1 MNLRPRLS
9 ALAPPLATTWLA
21 SAVLLS
27 CAYPGV
33 AGNDRLTAR
42 PPGPGAPVPVPGPGA
57 DGTGSQVPGLH
68 TLDGEGPR
76 ATLVYVPSTYQPD
89 RPAPLVVMLHGAGG
103 DPPGGLDPL
112 IRLADDNGLLLV
124 APASSGPTW
133 DVIRGSYGPDVGS
146 IDQAL
151 QRIFAEYRVDP
162 ARLAIGGFSD
172 GASYALSV
180 GLDNGDLFTHVIAFS
195 PGFEASSDHHGRPR
209 VFITHGRQDPILPL
223 RSTSGR
229 IVPRL
234 RGDGYDVTY
243 RKFDGGH
250 TVPADL
256 AQEAVAWLLGG
267 SGERVA
273 PPGQG

>member
-1 MNLRPRLS
+1 
-9 ALAPPLATTWLA
+9 
-21 SAVLLS
+21 
-27 CAYPGV
+27 
-33 AGNDRLTAR
+33 
-42 PPGPGAPVPVPGPGA
+42 
-57 DGTGSQVPGLH
+57 
-68 TLDGEGPR
+68 
-76 ATLVYVPSTYQPD
+76 
-89 RPAPLVVMLHGAGG
+89 MLHGAGG

-223 RSTSGR
+223 RSTSGKTR
-229 IVPRL
+229 AQAVRRRL
-234 RGDGYDVTY
+234 R
-243 RKFDGGH
+243 R
-250 TVPADL
+250 DL
-256 AQEAVAWLLGG
+256 RRVRRRPHG
-267 SGERVA
+267 SGRSGPGGGGVA
-273 PPGQG
+273 PRRLWRACGAAGQG